1 MFAAR
6 GLTIAVACGG
16 VGGGGLSC
24 TCAFN
29 AGMLSSAR
37 DVGLNAVY
45 PRRVARMTFRLG
57 RVTLY
62 GK

>member
-6 GLTIAVACGG
+6 GLTIAVGCGG
-16 VGGGGLSC
+16 VGGLSC